1 MCSEIILQN
10 ELTYFDDFMVQTV
23 PNSWITIFLHTL
35 LLWIGSSEYAL
46 KKITIIYEWDV
57 FILILHINCTYKGF
71 HFAKIIYL

>member
-46 KKITIIYEWDV
+46 KKNYNYIWMRCFYFDPS
-57 FILILHINCTYKGF
+57 YKGF